1 LPSFSLWPEQIRN
14 NDKKDEKMTEEIYP
28 MPSFPILVVSDLEV
42 SSKFYQEALGFRHIF
57 SMPGLGGK
65 PALVHLRWL
74 KYADLL
80 ISLPR
85 DGREIPEP
93 RGAGVSLSFQML
105 ERFEGSVDALAERA
119 KANGADILSGPLDQP
134 WNVRELT
141 ILDPDGYRLVFTAP
155 LNTNLSFDEMIGN
168 VVDGGKS

>member
-1 LPSFSLWPEQIRN
+1 
-14 NDKKDEKMTEEIYP
+14 MTEEIYP
-28 MPSFPILVVSDLEV
+28 MPSFPLLIVKDLDA
-42 SSKFYQEALGFRHIF
+42 SSKFYQETLGFKHIF
-57 SMPGLGGK
+57 TMPGPGGK

-85 DGREIPEP
+85 DGKEISEP

-105 ERFEGSVDALAERA
+105 ERFGGSVDALFEQA
-119 KANGADILSGPLDQP
+119 KTGGANIVSGPLDQP
-134 WNVRELT
+134 WNVREVT

-155 LNTNLSFDEMIGN
+155 ININLSFDKMLDK
-168 VVDGGKS
+168 VTSDGKE